1 VCGVWAARDCCN
13 PLPLLLCGTEWR
25 CQCTA
30 GAAER
35 GYAGRLAQSMAIW
48 AACVLG
54 RSASEEGGFVLM
66 RCCEAGCSADGG
78 PAVAD
83 AEGRQPRAA
92 ICRWPYSAAAAFLLG
107 RSDDSA
113 GLRMLN
119 RLRVVVGSRAGS
131 HESSLLHRTR

>member
-83 AEGRQPRAA
+83 RGSPAQGRYLQMALF
-92 ICRWPYSAAAAFLLG
+92 SSG
-107 RSDDSA
+107 RIPA
-113 GLRMLN
+113 GA
-119 RLRVVVGSRAGS
+119 V
-131 HESSLLHRTR
+131 